1 MARPMRNHD
10 APEVYDPFCGS
21 GTSIIAA
28 ENLGR
33 RAYCMEI
40 SAAYCAVIL
49 QRYLDATGKRP
60 ERIDA

>member
-1 MARPMRNHD
+1 MHFSTAVVFD
-10 APEVYDPFCGS
+10 GFCGS

-33 RAYCMEI
+33 KCYAMEI
-40 SAAYCAVIL
+40 APGYVAVTL

-60 ERIDA
+60 ERVDA